1 VDGARIVPLPEMFPA
16 NGCAGFGTS
25 TSSTLV
31 AQNNGD
37 VVAAL
42 GNGTA
47 LPILWPHGFSAV
59 FDPSFTEV
67 LDASGA
73 TFATAG
79 EDFTSRVTS
88 GSWGPYQVCATAIRI
103 AVWPRQSS

>member
-1 VDGARIVPLPEMFPA
+1 
-16 NGCAGFGTS
+16 
-25 TSSTLV
+25 
-31 AQNNGD
+31 

-42 GNGTA
+42 GNATA

-67 LDASGA
+67 LDGSGA
-73 TFATAG
+73 AFATAG
-79 EDFTSRVTS
+79 EDITAHVTS
-88 GSWGPYQVCATAIRI
+88 GTWGPYQVCATAIRV